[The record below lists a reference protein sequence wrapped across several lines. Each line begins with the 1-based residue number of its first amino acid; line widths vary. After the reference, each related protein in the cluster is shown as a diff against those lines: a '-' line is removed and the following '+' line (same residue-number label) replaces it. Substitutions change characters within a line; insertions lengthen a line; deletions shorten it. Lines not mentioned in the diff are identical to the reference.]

1 MVLTNKEGVPKS
13 LPMDAPQDNA
23 TTTHFGFTEVPLAA
37 KQALVDDVFHSVA
50 NRYDLM
56 NDLMS
61 GGLHRA
67 WKDALVAAVNPPKD
81 RTRGGPGADSNDA
94 GGARRFSALDLA
106 GGTGDVAFRLIRAGG
121 SATQVT
127 VVDINADMLAVGRDR
142 AAARSLAGISFVEG
156 NAEALPFPDRSFDAV
171 TIAFGIRNVPRIAA
185 ALAEARRVL
194 AIGGRFLCLEFSTV
208 DVPGLDRIYDL
219 YSFNVIP
226 TLGRMVTGDAEA
238 YRYLVE
244 SIRRFPPP
252 ESFAGMMRA
261 AGFARVSFQPMTG
274 GIVALHSGWRL

>member
-1 MVLTNKEGVPKS
+1 MNEP
-13 LPMDAPQDNA
+13 PEQPFEAFPDNA
-23 TTTHFGFTEVPLAA
+23 ATTHFGFRDVPLRA
-37 KQALVDDVFHSVA
+37 KQAMVDDVFHSVA

-67 WKDALVAAVNPPKD
+67 WKSALVTAVNPFKSRP
-81 RTRGGPGADSNDA
+81 
-94 GGARRFSALDLA
+94 FSLLDLA
-106 GGTGDVAFRLIRAGG
+106 GGTGDVAFRVLAAGG
-121 SATQVT
+121 RATRAT
-127 VVDINADMLAVGRDR
+127 VVDINPDMLDVGRAR
-142 AAARSLAGISFVEG
+142 AAARGLTAATFVEG
-156 NAEALPFPDRSFDAV
+156 NAEALPFADRSFDAV

-185 ALAEARRVL
+185 ALREAHRVL
-194 AIGGRFLCLEFSTV
+194 AIGGRFLCLEFSAV
-208 DVPGLDRIYDL
+208 DVPGLDALYDF

-226 TLGRMVTGDAEA
+226 ALGRAVTGDAEA

-252 ESFAGMMRA
+252 ESFAELMRA
-261 AGFARVSFQPMTG
+261 AGLARVSFRPLTG

>member
-1 MVLTNKEGVPKS
+1 MT
-13 LPMDAPQDNA
+13 APQEEARADA
-23 TTTHFGFTEVPLAA
+23 ATTHFGFRDVPLAA
-37 KQALVDDVFHSVA
+37 KQTLVDDVFHSVA

-61 GGLHRA
+61 AGLHRA
-67 WKDALVAAVNPPKD
+67 WKDALVTAASPPKS
-81 RTRGGPGADSNDA
+81 RA
-94 GGARRFSALDLA
+94 FSVLDLA
-106 GGTGDVAFRLIRAGG
+106 GGTGDVAFRMLAAGG
-121 SATQVT
+121 SLTRAT
-127 VVDINADMLAVGRDR
+127 VVDINPDMLNVGRER
-142 AAARSLAGISFVEG
+142 AAARGLARVAFVEG
-156 NAEALPFPDRSFDAV
+156 NAEALPFPDRAFDAV

-208 DVPGLDRIYDL
+208 DVPGLDALYDF

-226 TLGRMVTGDAEA
+226 VLGRLVAGDAEA

-244 SIRRFPPP
+244 SIRRFPHP
-252 ESFAGMMRA
+252 ESFAGLMRA
-261 AGFARVSFQPMTG
+261 AGLARVSYRPLTG